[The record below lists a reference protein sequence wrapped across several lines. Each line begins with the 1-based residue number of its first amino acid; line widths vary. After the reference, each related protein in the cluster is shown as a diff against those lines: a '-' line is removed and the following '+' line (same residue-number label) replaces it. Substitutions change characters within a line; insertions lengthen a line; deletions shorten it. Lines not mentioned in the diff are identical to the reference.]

1 MYERFTDRARKV
13 MVLANEQAHRFT
25 HEYVGTEHILLGLIK
40 EGSGV
45 GARVLKDLGIDL
57 RRIRLEVEKLVQSGP
72 DLVTPNKLQQTPR
85 AKKVIEYAMEESRTL
100 KHEYV
105 GSEHLLLGLIREEEG
120 VAAQVLLIL
129 GLDSGTIRSCTL
141 RLLGPSFAR
150 RQSSSSEISDAR
162 ADGPGYV
169 RQLFESPLGP
179 AADEAP
185 KIPRDSQRAA
195 TVVAVD
201 VGNSQIKLGQFA
213 NRGDDDNS
221 LPEPL
226 ATLELTLS
234 NVDALFDV
242 IALSKW
248 CTQHLSP
255 ETVWLIG
262 SVNRRAGELL
272 SVTVSDWARQLELA
286 WPVKLL
292 TYRDLP
298 IEVRVDEPARVGID
312 RLLAA
317 VAANRLRSED
327 RAAIVVDLGTAIT
340 VDLVETDGA
349 FAGGAILPGIG
360 TAGRALADQT
370 DALPHVALDPAKDPP
385 AALGKSTT
393 AAIQSG
399 LYWGTVGAVSEIA
412 TRLATGLPTQPDY
425 FITGGAA
432 STVVGS
438 IATSW
443 RVQHV
448 PHLVLSGIALLA
460 RTHDESAG

>member
-1 MYERFTDRARKV
+1 MYEQFTDRARKV
-13 MVLANEQAHRFT
+13 MQLANSNAQWLKHD
-25 HEYVGTEHILLGLIK
+25 YIGTEHLLLGLIE
-40 EGSGV
+40 EGSGI
-45 GARVLKDLGIDL
+45 AAAVLRKVLGIDL
-57 RRIRLEVEKLVQSGP
+57 QTARSEVEKLVGQGSNASAKSLLP
-72 DLVTPNKLQQTPR
+72 HLPE
-85 AKKVIEYAMEESRTL
+85 AKKVIEYAMQEARNLNHGYIGT
-100 KHEYV
+100 
-105 GSEHLLLGLIREEEG
+105 EHLLLALLRDQKG
-120 VAAQVLLIL
+120 VAAQVLYSLGVSVDRIVTDTFEIL
-129 GLDSGTIRSCTL
+129 GS
-141 RLLGPSFAR
+141 PFAR
-150 RQSSSSEISDAR
+150 RQSSSPEISGAR

-179 AADEAP
+179 AADQAP
-185 KIPRDSQRAA
+185 KIPRDGQRLA

-213 NRGDDDNS
+213 NRGADDQS

-226 ATLELTLS
+226 ATLELPLS
-234 NVDALFDV
+234 SVDALFDV

-255 ETVWLIG
+255 ETTWLIG
-262 SVNRRAGELL
+262 SVNRKAGELL

-286 WPVKLL
+286 WSVRLL

-317 VAANRLRSED
+317 VAANRLRSANC
-327 RAAIVVDLGTAIT
+327 AAIVVDLGTAIT
-340 VDLVETDGA
+340 VDLVEADGV

-370 DALPHVALDPAKDPP
+370 DALPHVSLDHAQTPR
-385 AALGKSTT
+385 ALGKSTT

-399 LYWGTVGAVSEIA
+399 LYWGTVGAVNEIA
-412 TRLATGLPTQPDY
+412 TRLAAGLPTPPDF

-438 IATSW
+438 IATSR

-448 PHLVLSGIALLA
+448 PHLVLGGIALLA